1 MFIINRWGKVVYETS
16 NYQYDWTGTHYK
28 SGENL
33 ADGVYYYQ
41 LNPNSKKY
49 EYGTPNN
56 EDLNITIVGSVQIIR
71 N

>member
-1 MFIINRWGKVVYETS
+1 MYETS

-33 ADGVYYYQ
+33 PDGVYYYQ

-49 EYGTPNN
+49 EYGTPNS